1 MSKVTDLILK
11 ATTDESLA
19 IQFANQNDFQA
30 ALNVA
35 PPATWCKVHPQTKTA
50 YIPIQ
55 RIEWLLTQIFVQWR
69 CEILSTVV
77 MANSIVMT
85 VRLHVFNPIS
95 KQWECQDGIGAAPI
109 STEKGAAAT
118 DFTKILTMSV
128 MQAAPAAKSYA
139 IKDAAECFGKIFGK
153 DLNRKDE
160 VMYDGME
167 GRFNLEEKEDAPKL
181 PALTPEHPM
190 WNGAKK
196 AVINGATREQA
207 EAKFTISDEVWSLLN
222 EPYHD

>member
-30 ALNVA
+30 ALNVP
-35 PPATWCKVHPQTKTA
+35 PPASWLKAHPMTKTL
-50 YIPIQ
+50 YIPIG
-55 RIEWLLTQIFVQWR
+55 RVEWLLTQIFVQWR

-77 MANSIVMT
+77 IANSVVMT
-85 VRLHVFNPIS
+85 VRLHVLNPLT

-118 DFTKILTMSV
+118 DFTKVLTASV
-128 MQAAPAAKSYA
+128 QQAAPAAKSYA
-139 IKDAAECFGKIFGK
+139 IKDAAECFGKVFGK

-167 GRFNLEEKEDAPKL
+167 GRFTLEEKKQVEETADLLAACKTEAEIAALFRSLPKALQTEDGIIADFKARKL
-181 PALTPEHPM
+181 EIL
-190 WNGAKK
+190 G
-196 AVINGATREQA
+196 Q
-207 EAKFTISDEVWSLLN
+207 
-222 EPYHD
+222 